1 MKYLIIPCLFLFA
14 CAPVSLRTPNPTN
27 PELTLP
33 EQFFIEGIKINYGQA
48 FSDCVPVCLEAVFK
62 FYGVSMD
69 RKEIANR
76 VQLFTGT
83 KLPAMVNY
91 VKGQGFNIDT
101 FVDENEDKKLI
112 KYFLSQKLPVLAP
125 IGNVGIGHMVVLTG
139 YDESK
144 RIFCVADP
152 GRRGLQEW
160 RYFDFYQWHR
170 YHGSLGFL
178 VYPKSTD
185 FQTIAYYT
193 KVIENDPKSAETV
206 YNRGNAYYEKGLY
219 EQAISDYNRALEI
232 NPRYAI
238 VYNNLAWLLAT
249 AEKASIRDGRKAVEL
264 ALKACELSD
273 WKNPLYLF
281 TLAAAYARF
290 GDFDNAVKW
299 QEKAMEFSEVA
310 NKTEGQ
316 QRLQFYKKGRPWP
329 PNDMWR

>member
-1 MKYLIIPCLFLFA
+1 
-14 CAPVSLRTPNPTN
+14 VS
-27 PELTLP
+27 
-33 EQFFIEGIKINYGQA
+33 
-48 FSDCVPVCLEAVFK
+48 V
-62 FYGVSMD
+62 D

-76 VQLFTGT
+76 IQLFTGT

-91 VKGQGFNIDT
+91 VNDQGFNADAI
-101 FVDENEDKKLI
+101 VDESKDKRII
-112 KYFLSQKLPVLAP
+112 KYFLSQNFPVLASV
-125 IGNVGIGHMVVLTG
+125 GNVGIGHMVVLTG

-144 RIFCVADP
+144 RIFFVADP

-170 YHGSLGFL
+170 YHGNLGFL

-193 KVIENDPKSAETV
+193 KVIENDPRSIEA
-206 YNRGNAYYEKGLY
+206 YNNRGTAYYQKGLN
-219 EQAISDYNRALEI
+219 EKAISDYNRALEI
-232 NPRYAI
+232 NPKYGV

-249 AEKASIRDGRKAVEL
+249 VDKASIRDGRKAVEM

-290 GDFDNAVKW
+290 GTLT
-299 QEKAMEFSEVA
+299 M
-310 NKTEGQ
+310 
-316 QRLQFYKKGRPWP
+316 L
-329 PNDMWR
+329 